1 MKVGPHDPK
10 ALVRAADS
18 LAFLVRDTAHITPA
32 NFEICVDAIR
42 AFVEASIN
50 GVNKLPSAAEQ
61 RKKPKRNRRSKS
73 SATDEQPEMESN
85 TEEYHKVSM
94 QLLEL
99 MQTLH
104 TRAGRIFRSWGEE
117 HPEQSIDIGALWDA
131 GWCPL
136 LQVIYFREVSGY
148 ILRRLGYRS
157 PVLRY
162 SAGRPNACIQLFVQF
177 ALSPRSPSFDGHA
190 VGSVFPQ
197 SAFPTSHETTR
208 NGSAFS

>member
-1 MKVGPHDPK
+1 MLLSAIKSAASMNVVFKGNAEGINQFSLEYFMKVGPHDPK

-50 GVNKLPSAAEQ
+50 GVNKLPSVAEQ

-136 LQVIYFREVSGY
+136 LQVIHCPGVR
-148 ILRRLGYRS
+148 
-157 PVLRY
+157 
-162 SAGRPNACIQLFVQF
+162 
-177 ALSPRSPSFDGHA
+177 DK
-190 VGSVFPQ
+190 
-197 SAFPTSHETTR
+197 
-208 NGSAFS
+208 

>member
-1 MKVGPHDPK
+1 MAYYIEVGPHDPK

-50 GVNKLPSAAEQ
+50 GVNKLPSITEQ
-61 RKKPKRNRRSKS
+61 RKKTKKQRRSSKGS
-73 SATDEQPEMESN
+73 SGSSEPEAETESN

-117 HPEQSIDIGALWDA
+117 HPDESIDISALWDA

-136 LQVIYFREVSGY
+136 LQV
-148 ILRRLGYRS
+148 
-157 PVLRY
+157 
-162 SAGRPNACIQLFVQF
+162 RPLLIWRIAC
-177 ALSPRSPSFDGHA
+177 
-190 VGSVFPQ
+190 
-197 SAFPTSHETTR
+197 
-208 NGSAFS
+208 